1 MERKVQTMINK
12 VYFLTLGCSKN
23 DIDTECMISLL
34 DKNKY
39 EHTKNFDEANI
50 VIINTCSFILDAKEQ
65 SINSIIELGELKN
78 QTFKYLLVAGCLGQR
93 YPDQLLDEME
103 EIDGIIGTGQISN
116 INEILDSTV
125 NGERKAYVGSI
136 NAPYTENASRN
147 DFKVTQYIK
156 ISEGCNNHCAYC
168 VIPSLRGRM
177 RSRPIENILN
187 EARFLAQNG
196 VKELILIAQNTS
208 EYGTDIYGKPM
219 LHELLHELNQVEDLH
234 WIRILYMY
242 PEGFYDE
249 LIDSIATCDKVVK
262 YVDMPLQHIS
272 DNVLKAMNRH
282 TDKKSICDLIIK
294 LRERIPNIVIRST
307 FIVGFYNETR
317 EEFEELKEFIEEY
330 KLDRIGAFC
339 YSLEEGTRAYKYG
352 DKISE
357 DDKLLRQKELMLLQ
371 AEISERKL
379 SEKVGLTFN
388 CLIEDETKDAY
399 IGRTY
404 MDAPG
409 IDGLIYINKDK
420 ALNIGE
426 FYAIIITGNDSY
438 DLYGKLVLKKWIYQI
453 RSQ

>member
-39 EHTKNFDEANI
+39 EHTENFDEANI

-65 SINSIIELGELKN
+65 SINSIIELGELKH

-426 FYAIIITGNDSY
+426 FYDIIITGNDSY

>member
-39 EHTKNFDEANI
+39 EHTENFDEANI

-93 YPDQLLDEME
+93 YPEQLLDEME

-187 EARFLAQNG
+187 EAIFLAQNG

-219 LHELLHELNQVEDLH
+219 LHELLHELNQIEDLH

-249 LIDSIATCDKVVK
+249 LIDAIATCAKVVK

-272 DNVLKAMNRH
+272 DDVLKAMNRH
-282 TDKKSICDLIIK
+282 TDKKSICDSIIK
-294 LRERIPNIVIRST
+294 LRKRIPNIVIRST

-317 EEFEELKEFIEEY
+317 EDFEELKKFIEEY

-352 DKISE
+352 DQVSE
-357 DDKLLRQKELMLLQ
+357 DEKLLRQKELMLLQ

-379 SEKVGLTFN
+379 CKKVGLSME
-388 CLIEDETKDAY
+388 CLIEDETDDAY

-409 IDGLIYINKDK
+409 IDGLIYINKVK

-426 FYAIIITGNDSY
+426 FYDIIITGNDSY
-438 DLYGKLVLKKWIYQI
+438 DLYGKLVLEKWIYQI
-453 RSQ
+453 RSL

>member
-1 MERKVQTMINK
+1 MINK

-39 EHTKNFDEANI
+39 EHTENFDEANI

-177 RSRPIENILN
+177 RSRSIENILN

-219 LHELLHELNQVEDLH
+219 LHELLHELNQIEDLH

-426 FYAIIITGNDSY
+426 FYDIIITGNDSY

>member
-1 MERKVQTMINK
+1 MRSYMERKVQTMINK

-34 DKNKY
+34 DSNKY
-39 EHTKNFDEANI
+39 EHTKNFDDANI

-93 YPDQLLDEME
+93 YPEQLLDEMD
-103 EIDGIIGTGQISN
+103 EIDGVIGTGQISN

-125 NGERKAYVGSI
+125 NGERKAHVGFI

-187 EARFLAQNG
+187 EAKFLAQNG

-208 EYGTDIYGKPM
+208 EYGIDIYGKPM
-219 LHELLHELNQVEDLH
+219 LHELLYELNQIEDLH

-272 DNVLKAMNRH
+272 DNVLRAMNRH

-294 LRERIPNIVIRST
+294 LRERIPNIIIRST
-307 FIVGFYNETR
+307 FIVGFYNESR
-317 EEFEELKEFIEEY
+317 KNFDELKKFIEEY

-352 DKISE
+352 DQVSE
-357 DDKLLRQKELMLLQ
+357 DEKLLRQKELMLLQ

-379 SEKVGLTFN
+379 SKKIGLN
-388 CLIEDETKDAY
+388 MECLIEDETDDAY

-420 ALNIGE
+420 TLNIDE
-426 FYAIIITGNDSY
+426 FYDIIITGNDSY
-438 DLYGKLVLKKWIYQI
+438 DLYGKLVLEK
-453 RSQ
+453 